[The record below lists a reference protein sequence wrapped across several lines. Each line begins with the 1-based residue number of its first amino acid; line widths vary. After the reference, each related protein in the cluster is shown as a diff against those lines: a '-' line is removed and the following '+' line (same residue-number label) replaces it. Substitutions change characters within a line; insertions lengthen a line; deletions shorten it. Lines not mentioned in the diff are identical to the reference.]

1 MEEAGPEVQWA
12 EFGRLKEETFAEKT
26 EGGARAVA
34 LGEFWRDYVTL
45 AAAGG
50 GAGAERWGGAVGVG
64 ASQCGWGGG
73 ARPEPGQVLNGQARK
88 PGSASGEERGGTGRS
103 RSGPCARGRG
113 LLRAPAG
120 HLVLSQL
127 EWPEAVGSLCS
138 GSSGGVCAMGDPER
152 PEAARP
158 QPEEVN
164 SAVAS
169 SPAPRSR
176 RASGLRAAGGTC
188 EVQDLCSRFY
198 SLPPETRGRPG
209 LELSL
214 QPGFVFSSAL
224 KAVPS
229 EG

>member
-1 MEEAGPEVQWA
+1 MT
-12 EFGRLKEETFAEKT
+12 RLCYSCC
-26 EGGARAVA
+26 GG
-34 LGEFWRDYVTL
+34 
-45 AAAGG
+45 
-50 GAGAERWGGAVGVG
+50 RWGRRGGVGPAVGVG
-64 ASQCGWGGG
+64 ASQCEWGGG
-73 ARPEPGQVLNGQARK
+73 ARPESGQVLNGQARK
-88 PGSASGEERGGTGRS
+88 RGSACAEERGGTGRS

-127 EWPEAVGSLCS
+127 EWPEALGSLCS

-176 RASGLRAAGGTC
+176 RASGCGLRRGPARC
-188 EVQDLCSRFY
+188 RISVVDF
-198 SLPPETRGRPG
+198 TRCLLRPRVG
-209 LELSL
+209 LA
-214 QPGFVFSSAL
+214 SSARCSL
-224 KAVPS
+224 VSSFRAL
-229 EG
+229 